1 MCCFVH
7 GFEPYFY
14 IACPHG
20 MGPDD
25 ISRFHQSLE
34 VLFTLKPKQNLGD
47 CSSFFL
53 NIH

>member
-1 MCCFVH
+1 MYVFSGHSVCCFVH

-14 IACPHG
+14 IACPPG

-34 VLFTLKPKQNLGD
+34 VFLLFFYAKHNNL
-47 CSSFFL
+47 
-53 NIH
+53 

>member
-14 IACPHG
+14 IACPPG

-34 VLFTLKPKQNLGD
+34 VL
-47 CSSFFL
+47 SSNKISEIVLVFFL
-53 NIH
+53 TFID